1 MSTHA
6 LNELDKDG
14 TAVRWTLACNKR
26 KITNN
31 INLKK
36 KTPDVQF
43 PNYCSLHFFPLC
55 ALR

>member
-36 KTPDVQF
+36 KNT
-43 PNYCSLHFFPLC
+43 
-55 ALR
+55 